1 MFFNLLKR
9 GEMQIIL
16 VRLFLEKFWDGIC
29 NFGIFFSMKTKIG
42 NIIRINTKYM
52 IEFNFRKRKTY
63 KWIVIFLDQEHIPQ
77 CTTWRGYQTRTCHQG
92 TYR

>member
-42 NIIRINTKYM
+42 NIIRINTK
-52 IEFNFRKRKTY
+52 
-63 KWIVIFLDQEHIPQ
+63 
-77 CTTWRGYQTRTCHQG
+77 
-92 TYR
+92 